1 MDLLHWLEANIIN
14 HKTILHRK
22 SALKYSTDFYIQRSK
37 KMFLFKFENTF
48 TQINWV
54 LEHKNLKRINNF
66 ERLFLNHV
74 ILAVR

>member
-54 LEHKNLKRINNF
+54 LVLEHTNLKKLITLKDYF
-66 ERLFLNHV
+66 WTMLY
-74 ILAVR
+74 

>member
-22 SALKYSTDFYIQRSK
+22 SALKYSTDFYITMIQKNVLIQIWKYFHSNKLSFGAYKFK
-37 KMFLFKFENTF
+37 K
-48 TQINWV
+48 
-54 LEHKNLKRINNF
+54 INNF

-74 ILAVR
+74 ILGIR